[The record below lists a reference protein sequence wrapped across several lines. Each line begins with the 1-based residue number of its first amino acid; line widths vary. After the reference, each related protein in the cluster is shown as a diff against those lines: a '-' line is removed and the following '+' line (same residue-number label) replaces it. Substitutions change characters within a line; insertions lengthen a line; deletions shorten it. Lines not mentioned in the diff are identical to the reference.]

1 MDFTIFQWMNNL
13 AGKNQILDG
22 LMMFMTDYGPYGFAL
37 VLFLMI
43 LNWRSKSQR
52 ISGLYTG
59 ATLLLALAMSF
70 GIGQFWPRERPF
82 VTYDNVNL
90 LLHHAADSSFPSDH
104 TTGAFAIAFAL
115 WHHNRPLGGTMLI
128 LALLI
133 GISRPFVGH
142 HYPGDV
148 LAGIMVAFI
157 AATVVQLIRKKRER
171 IVSAENNIS
180 SRQS

>member
-1 MDFTIFQWMNNL
+1 MDFTIFQWINGL
-13 AGKNQILDG
+13 AGENRFLDG
-22 LMMFMTDYGPYGFAL
+22 IMMFMTDYGPYGFAL
-37 VLFLMI
+37 ILFLML
-43 LNWRSKSQR
+43 LNWRSKTQR
-52 ISGLYTG
+52 ISGFYTG
-59 ATLLLALAMSF
+59 ATLAFALALSY
-70 GIGQFWPRERPF
+70 GIGQLWPRERPF
-82 VTYDNVNL
+82 VAHDHVNV

-115 WHHNRPLGGTMLI
+115 WFHNRLLGGMMLI

-157 AATVVQLIRKKRER
+157 AATVVQLIRKKREQT
-171 IVSAENNIS
+171 VSAESTIES
-180 SRQS
+180 SQS